1 MYRYYIF
8 PIMPME
14 PIEEMYPALEKYSEP
29 ITDENVYAKYLV
41 KYKINRETQEPF
53 LLFYMTRDFV
63 TGEFVFPELYYSE
76 TKFEESRVNAVV
88 PLENEMGG
96 INLYYFVDD
105 SDTATVPILDN
116 SFMELY
122 VLVDEI
128 MNHKKVKDI
137 PIHHSVIHF
146 FSKYTELLFLNNEM
160 KESYQVPVVGYN
172 AVPGNKSSLS
182 FHMTFGNFKK
192 EGILGEYYYFT
203 DYEMTIKERKKGD
216 VLVRYAVFL
225 GNSKVIMNR
234 EEDPVDASEIANAN
248 EMGKNPVMERI
259 TDYDGRWAETYDSV
273 YLAPLQ
279 LEDGSVVEGA
289 PLWAVKEYTQQTPLT
304 YHNI

>member
-1 MYRYYIF
+1 MD
-8 PIMPME
+8 
-14 PIEEMYPALEKYSEP
+14 PIEEMYSALEKYSEP
-29 ITDENVYAKYLV
+29 ITDENVYAKYVV
-41 KYKINRETQEPF
+41 KYKINREIQEPF
-53 LLFYMTRDFV
+53 LLFYMTRDFF
-63 TGEFVFPELYYSE
+63 TGEFIFPELCFSE

-105 SDTATVPILDN
+105 SDIASVPILDN
-116 SFMELY
+116 SFMEMY

-137 PIHHSVIHF
+137 PIHKSVIHF
-146 FSKYTELLFLNNEM
+146 FSKYPELLFLNNEM
-160 KESYQVPVVGYN
+160 NESYEVPVVGYN
-172 AVPGNKSSLS
+172 PVPEKKSSLS
-182 FHMTFGNFKK
+182 FHMTFGNFTK
-192 EGILGEYYYFT
+192 EGILGQYYYFT
-203 DYEMTIKERKKGD
+203 DYEMALKERKKED

-234 EEDPVDASEIANAN
+234 EEDPEDSSEKANA
-248 EMGKNPVMERI
+248 MGKNPLMARI
-259 TDYDGRWAETYDSV
+259 TDYDGRWAEAYDSV
-273 YLAPLQ
+273 YLAPLT

-289 PLWAVKEYTQQTPLT
+289 PLWAVKQYTQQTPLT

>member
-53 LLFYMTRDFV
+53 LLFYMARDFV

-105 SDTATVPILDN
+105 SDTAVVPVLDN

-128 MNHKKVKDI
+128 MNQKKVKDI

-160 KESYQVPVVGYN
+160 KESYEVPVVGYN
-172 AVPGNKSSLS
+172 AVPENKSSLS

-203 DYEMTIKERKKGD
+203 DYEMAIKERKKGD

-234 EEDPVDASEIANAN
+234 EDDPVDASEI
-248 EMGKNPVMERI
+248 GKNPVMARI
-259 TDYDGRWAETYDSV
+259 TDYDGRWSETYDSV

-279 LEDGSVVEGA
+279 LEDGSVVERA

>member
-1 MYRYYIF
+1 M
-8 PIMPME
+8 PIE
-14 PIEEMYPALEKYSEP
+14 PIEEMYSALEKYSEP
-29 ITDENVYAKYLV
+29 IADENVYAKYVV
-41 KYKINRETQEPF
+41 KYKINRETHEPF
-53 LLFYMTRDFV
+53 LLFYMVKDFV

-88 PLENEMGG
+88 PLENILGG
-96 INLYYFVDD
+96 IDLYYFVDD
-105 SDTATVPILDN
+105 SDMAAIPMLDT

-160 KESYQVPVVGYN
+160 NESYEVPVVGYN
-172 AVPGNKSSLS
+172 AVPEKKSSLS

-203 DYEMTIKERKKGD
+203 NYEIAVKERKKED

-234 EEDPVDASEIANAN
+234 EEDPVDDSEIANSNA
-248 EMGKNPVMERI
+248 MGKHPLMSRI
-259 TDYDGRWAETYDSV
+259 TDYDGKWAETYDSV

-279 LEDGSVVEGA
+279 LEDGSIVDGA